1 MDNQARGKKAVEL
14 KEEDYQE
21 GDNQVGVRGEENNR
35 AQGGQPLRKDDQG
48 GEEGGKAQGD
58 DHQKGDDQDQEEG
71 GEAQGAQ
78 SPRRGRPRPP
88 RRQLPQKG
96 MNQTRKMATK
106 FKEDDHL
113 EGDNQDQEKGGKI
126 QGG

>member
-1 MDNQARGKKAVEL
+1 
-14 KEEDYQE
+14 
-21 GDNQVGVRGEENNR
+21 
-35 AQGGQPLRKDDQG
+35 
-48 GEEGGKAQGD
+48 
-58 DHQKGDDQDQEEG
+58 
-71 GEAQGAQ
+71 
-78 SPRRGRPRPP
+78 
-88 RRQLPQKG
+88 